1 MFIWTTRDE
10 HQYTEW
16 SGGVAFSQMPSCL
29 SRRLEQTWR
38 WIGRRELCVEIRSHP
53 YICLT
58 QASLSFSLV
67 YSWAAGNR
75 SMDVVCQSSLAT
87 PFCWALFLH
96 LFFFYWRRQGICSDF
111 PKRKGQL
118 GKELQTHKRG
128 GRRPCIPHG
137 LSIDFIPLHSLV
149 LFFFFFF
156 SFVPP
161 SLSLFVSSFSFGR
174 DVYDGYR
181 EARG

>member
-1 MFIWTTRDE
+1 MWR
-10 HQYTEW
+10 
-16 SGGVAFSQMPSCL
+16 SGRIHIYVLHRPL
-29 SRRLEQTWR
+29 
-38 WIGRRELCVEIRSHP
+38 
-53 YICLT
+53 
-58 QASLSFSLV
+58 SLSLLCI
-67 YSWAAGNR
+67 AGLPGIDR
-75 SMDVVCQSSLAT
+75 WMSYVSQVWRRHSVG
-87 PFCWALFLH
+87 PYFFIF
-96 LFFFYWRRQGICSDF
+96 FFFYWRRQGICSDF

-174 DVYDGYR
+174 DVVR
-181 EARG
+181 WI